1 MSSGVFSYRF
11 LLPEIVKSLNTN
23 HGIGVYIRKT
33 HVWKQLKKHQLFAR
47 LHETNYCQKT
57 TTQKNIHK
65 NINTKK
71 KLCIW
76 VHCWSE
82 QWHMSVLH
90 SHVITNLPIWSSQC
104 KHNAWSYRL
113 LSDLSRSIQFDI
125 TCLFQDDDYV
135 SLTHIITCRK
145 TDDGDSCHDIY
156 IAYFMYTNSNTLQWS
171 QLVIICSLTR

>member
-1 MSSGVFSYRF
+1 MSSDVFSYRLPVTWNSKVIKHKPRYRSIYQEDTSF
-11 LLPEIVKSLNTN
+11 KAIEKTSTLCQITWNQLLSENHNT
-23 HGIGVYIRKT
+23 
-33 HVWKQLKKHQLFAR
+33 
-47 LHETNYCQKT
+47 
-57 TTQKNIHK
+57 KNIQK
-65 NINTKK
+65 NINTEK

-76 VHCWSE
+76 VHCWSD

-145 TDDGDSCHDIY
+145 THDGDSCHDIY